1 MVSNEH
7 DTLIWLR
14 DGFAF
19 GPALRWRGSGLPCIL
34 PHGPQCFTCRM
45 NLTLSD
51 AFAKFGAK
59 PANRLRALSAIAEDG
74 AVVLSCAR
82 SYFGRPGRGVL
93 RYEDKLS
100 REAGDGQGTALLGR
114 HLTLARDEDLPIRM
128 IVASPK
134 DAASGKV
141 GRSFHVRTDLVGKVT
156 KFDGDHFIVDF
167 TRPPDPRIATPR
179 RK

>member
-1 MVSNEH
+1 
-7 DTLIWLR
+7 
-14 DGFAF
+14 
-19 GPALRWRGSGLPCIL
+19 
-34 PHGPQCFTCRM
+34 M

-82 SYFGRPGRGVL
+82 PYFGRPGRGVL

-100 REAGDGQGTALLGR
+100 RESGDVQGTALLGR

-167 TRPPDPRIATPR
+167 TRPPDPRISPPR